1 MIGIDIVK
9 IDRISRLKARYG
21 ELFLKKFL
29 SDDEIALAKNDAT
42 LAGFWAAK
50 EAASKALGVGISKE
64 CGFLDIELSKD
75 AKNAPKI
82 KFSPKIFKEKK
93 CLNFTQSFLVQRFA
107 LAWLLQIA
115 RLPIS
120 SVERS
125 QSRIK

>member
-1 MIGIDIVK
+1 MIGIDIIK

-50 EAASKALGVGISKE
+50 EAASKARGVGSGKE
-64 CGFLDIELSKD
+64 CSCLDIELSKD

-82 KFSPKIFKEKK
+82 KFSPRIYTNFNIKEAS
-93 CLNFTQSFLVQRFA
+93 LSITHDGGFA
-107 LAWLLQIA
+107 VAAVI
-115 RLPIS
+115 I
-120 SVERS
+120 V
-125 QSRIK
+125 

>member
-1 MIGIDIVK
+1 MIGIDIIK

-42 LAGFWAAK
+42 LVGFWAK

-82 KFSPKIFKEKK
+82 KFSPKIYTNFNIKEAS
-93 CLNFTQSFLVQRFA
+93 LSITHDGGFA
-107 LAWLLQIA
+107 VAAVTI
-115 RLPIS
+115 
-120 SVERS
+120 V
-125 QSRIK
+125 